1 MSKVIKNSE
10 LILNRDGSIYHLHLR
25 PENIAR
31 TIITVGDP
39 ERVDQVSKHFDSIDF
54 KQQKREFKTHTGFLS
69 NKRISVI
76 STGIGTDNIDI
87 VLNELDALV
96 NIDFKTR
103 RTKSI
108 LTSLNIIRIGTSGTI
123 QKNIPLDS
131 FVLNTKAL
139 DLSGMLNNYNIESIR
154 NRAFEKSFCKKTNW
168 SIEKSYPILV
178 ESCTTL
184 NSKLYD
190 ENIITG
196 ITATCNGFYAPQGRI
211 LRLNPKDEK
220 LIEKIENFSFDNL
233 KVTNFEMETSAIFGL
248 SKLLGHKSSSINA
261 ILANRKNGDFSKH
274 PEKTINKLIKY
285 CLKKLTSQ

>member
-123 QKNIPLDS
+123 QKNIPIDS

-139 DLSGMLNNYNIESIR
+139 DLSGMLNNYNTESIR
-154 NRAFEKSFCKKTNW
+154 NKAFEKTFCKKTNW

-178 ESCTTL
+178 ESCKTL
-184 NSKLYD
+184 NSKLYNK
-190 ENIITG
+190 NILKG

-233 KVTNFEMETSAIFGL
+233 KITNFEMETSAIFGL
-248 SKLLGHKSSSINA
+248 SKLLGHNSSSINA

-274 PEKTINKLIKY
+274 PEKTIDKLIKY
-285 CLKKLTSQ
+285 CLKKLTCQ